1 MSSQDINELKNN
13 DDSELNIDEIE
24 EINESADCNNLGD
37 AFADV
42 TKSKEFS
49 NLMGSL
55 LGNMQNSLNNSDMSN
70 LFKNMGQFNNPD
82 ENDDEENSSIDSLE
96 NLSDVSENNSD
107 ILECNITQ
115 SELTESINNVNFK
128 ITELGNMLHNLFT
141 DSDGNTIAEILSGLS
156 KQLNK
161 N

>member
-1 MSSQDINELKNN
+1 MSSQDINELQIN
-13 DDSELNIDEIE
+13 DESELNIDEIDDV
-24 EINESADCNNLGD
+24 NENTDCNLGD

-70 LFKNMGQFNNPD
+70 IFKNIGQFNNQEKN
-82 ENDDEENSSIDSLE
+82 ENDDNSSIDSLE
-96 NLSDVSENNSD
+96 NLSEMSENNSD

-141 DSDGNTIAEILSGLS
+141 DSEGNNIAEILSNLS
-156 KQLNK
+156 KKLNK

>member
-1 MSSQDINELKNN
+1 MSSQDINELKFN

-24 EINESADCNNLGD
+24 EISETVDCNNLGD

-70 LFKNMGQFNNPD
+70 LFKNMGQFNNQD
-82 ENDDEENSSIDSLE
+82 EIDNEENSSIDSLD
-96 NLSDVSENNSD
+96 NLSEVSENNSD

-115 SELTESINNVNFK
+115 SELSESINNVNFK

-141 DSDGNTIAEILSGLS
+141 DSEGNTIAEILSGLS
-156 KQLNK
+156 KQLN
-161 N
+161 NN